1 MPNQNLPPNHV
12 RKKEVALATFELK
25 AIDDLSS
32 DLHVEVHVIR
42 GHTLISISRITIRGD
57 GIPELASDEY

>member
-1 MPNQNLPPNHV
+1 M
-12 RKKEVALATFELK
+12 ATFELK